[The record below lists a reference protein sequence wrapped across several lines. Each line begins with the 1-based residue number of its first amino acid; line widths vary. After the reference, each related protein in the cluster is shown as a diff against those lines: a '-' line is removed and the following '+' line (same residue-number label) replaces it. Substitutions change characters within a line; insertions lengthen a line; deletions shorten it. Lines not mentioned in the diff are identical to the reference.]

1 LTAMSHPFRSG
12 PAVSV
17 LMPVHNAESTLPAA
31 LDSILVQTFRDFEI
45 LAVDD
50 GSSDRSRAIL
60 SRYARRD
67 GRVRT
72 CILHRQGIV
81 AALNHGLA
89 LARGEYIARMD
100 ADDLCMPD
108 RLLEQ
113 VRLLESRPGIGLAAC
128 RVVFL
133 GDRNESRGY
142 FEYVNWINS
151 LLGPEEIGL
160 NRFVESPLAHP
171 SVMIRAEVLRRHGG
185 YRDGDFPED
194 YELWLRLL
202 ESGVSM
208 AKVDKALLAWR
219 DHPGRLSRVHPR
231 YSPEAFFRLK
241 AVYLSKWLERHNPHH
256 PRVILWGAGRP
267 TRRRADFLTAQGI
280 SIEAYVD
287 IDSRK
292 IGNTIHGIPVL
303 PPERIPPPGRSFI
316 LPYVANRG
324 AREEILAKL
333 AGMGHRIGQD
343 FIPGA

>member
-1 LTAMSHPFRSG
+1 MPQPVRSG

-31 LDSILVQTFRDFEI
+31 LDSLLAQTFRDYEI

-50 GSSDRSRAIL
+50 GSTDRCRAIL

-67 GRVRT
+67 VRVRPFF
-72 CILHRQGIV
+72 LAKQGIV

-89 LARGEYIARMD
+89 IARGGYIARMD
-100 ADDLCMPD
+100 ADDLSMPD

-128 RVVFL
+128 RVAFL
-133 GDRNESRGY
+133 GDREESRGY
-142 FEYVNWINS
+142 YEYVRWINT

-171 SVMIRAEVLRRHGG
+171 SVMVRAEVLRRHGG
-185 YRDGDFPED
+185 YREGDFPED

-202 ESGVSM
+202 ECGVSM

-231 YSPEAFFRLK
+231 YLPEAFFRLK

-256 PRVILWGAGRP
+256 PRIILWGAGRT
-267 TRRRADFLTAQGI
+267 TRRRADLLAERGVRIDAF
-280 SIEAYVD
+280 VD
-287 IDSRK
+287 IDLRK
-292 IGNTIHGIPVL
+292 IGNTIHSIPVL
-303 PPERIPPPGRSFI
+303 SPEQIPPPGRSFI
-316 LPYVANRG
+316 LPYVAKRG
-324 AREEILAKL
+324 AREDILQAL
-333 AGMGHRIGQD
+333 VRMGHCIGRD